1 MNNNDFMKTKPVLPL
16 ILSMS
21 MPMVISMLVNSL
33 YNIVDS
39 FFVARISENAMTSL
53 SLVFPVQNFIHSIA
67 VGFGVGIN
75 ATISYFL
82 GAQKREQAD
91 NAASTGMIFS
101 ILHGILLMFICNLIM
116 PSFLGMFTSDKEVIE
131 LGLKYSRIVF
141 SFSIVN
147 CVSLTF
153 EKVFQ
158 AVGKMTFTM
167 ISLMSGCIVNIIL
180 DPVLI
185 FGLGPAKGLG
195 INGAAIATVIGQL
208 TTFLIY
214 VFIYLRKDAG
224 IKFKLRNISFDI
236 SIIKKVYA
244 VGIPATLNMA
254 LPSVLTSA
262 LNAILS
268 TFSGMYVV
276 ILGIYYKLQ
285 TFLYLPANGL
295 IQGMRPII
303 GYNYGAGEKTRV
315 KQIYHT
321 TLALNSIIMIFGT
334 IICLIIPGQLMGL
347 FSTSPKTIH
356 AGETA
361 LRIIGLGFIIS
372 TISVTASGALEGL
385 GMGLKSLIISLLR
398 YVIIIIPSA
407 FILSRFAGVYGVWN
421 SFWIAEVITAS
432 FSYIMVRRMFK
443 RMP

>member
-39 FFVARISENAMTSL
+39 YFVAKISENAMTSL
-53 SLVFPVQNFIHSIA
+53 SLVFPVQNFINSIA

-75 ATISYFL
+75 AVISYFL
-82 GAQKREQAD
+82 GAKKKEQAD
-91 NAASTGMIFS
+91 NAASIGMLFS
-101 ILHGILLMFICNLIM
+101 ILHGILMIFICNLIM

-141 SFSIVN
+141 SFSIFI

-185 FGLGPAKGLG
+185 FGLGPVKGLG
-195 INGAAIATVIGQL
+195 INGAAIATIIGQL

-268 TFSGMYVV
+268 SFSGMYVV

-315 KQIYHT
+315 KKIYHT

-356 AGETA
+356 AGQDSTSHNLSWIYHIHNIRHR
-361 LRIIGLGFIIS
+361 LRCIRGTWHGTKIPRHIS
-372 TISVTASGALEGL
+372 SQICDNNNPVSIYSKQLCR
-385 GMGLKSLIISLLR
+385 SLRCMELVLDCRSDNCI
-398 YVIIIIPSA
+398 V
-407 FILSRFAGVYGVWN
+407 
-421 SFWIAEVITAS
+421 
-432 FSYIMVRRMFK
+432 
-443 RMP
+443 

>member
-39 FFVARISENAMTSL
+39 YFVAKISENAMTSL
-53 SLVFPVQNFIHSIA
+53 SLVFPVQNFINSIA

-75 ATISYFL
+75 AVISYFL
-82 GAQKREQAD
+82 GAKKKEQAD
-91 NAASTGMIFS
+91 NAASIGMLFS
-101 ILHGILLMFICNLIM
+101 ILHGILMIFICNLIM

-141 SFSIVN
+141 SFSIFI
-147 CVSLTF
+147 CASLTF

-185 FGLGPAKGLG
+185 FGLGPVKSLG

-236 SIIKKVYA
+236 SIIKKLYA

-268 TFSGMYVV
+268 SFSGMYVV

-356 AGETA
+356 AGKTA
-361 LRIIGLGFIIS
+361 LRIICLGFIIS

-385 GMGLKSLIISLLR
+385 GMGLKSLVISLLR

-407 FILSRFAGVYGVWN
+407 FILSSFAGVYGVWN

>member
-39 FFVARISENAMTSL
+39 FFVAKISENAMTSL
-53 SLVFPVQNFIHSIA
+53 SLVFPVQNFINSIA

-75 ATISYFL
+75 AVISYFL
-82 GAQKREQAD
+82 GAKKKEQAD
-91 NAASTGMIFS
+91 NAASIGMLFS
-101 ILHGILLMFICNLIM
+101 ILHGILMIFICNLIM

-141 SFSIVN
+141 SFSIFI

-185 FGLGPAKGLG
+185 FGLGPVKGLG
-195 INGAAIATVIGQL
+195 INGAAIATIIGQL

-236 SIIKKVYA
+236 SIIKKLYA

-268 TFSGMYVV
+268 SFSGMYVV

-347 FSTSPKTIH
+347 FTHTEATIQT
-356 AGETA
+356 GETA
-361 LRIIGLGFIIS
+361 LRIIGTGFIVS
-372 TISVTASGALEGL
+372 AVSVTSSGALEGL
-385 GMGLKSLIISLLR
+385 GKGTPSLLISLCR
-398 YVIIIIPSA
+398 YVVVIIPTA
-407 FILSRFAGVYGVWN
+407 FLLSRFFGAVGVWN
-421 SFWIAEVITAS
+421 AFWITEAITAIIS
-432 FSYIMVRRMFK
+432 ICVFHKVIAQS
-443 RMP
+443 

>member
-39 FFVARISENAMTSL
+39 FFVAKISENAMTSL
-53 SLVFPVQNFIHSIA
+53 SLVFPVQNFINSIA

-75 ATISYFL
+75 AVISYFL
-82 GAQKREQAD
+82 GAKKKEQAD
-91 NAASTGMIFS
+91 NAASIGMLFS
-101 ILHGILLMFICNLIM
+101 ILHGILMIFICNLIM

-141 SFSIVN
+141 SFSIFI

-185 FGLGPAKGLG
+185 FGLGPVKGLG
-195 INGAAIATVIGQL
+195 INGAAIATIIGQL

-236 SIIKKVYA
+236 SIIKKLYA

-268 TFSGMYVV
+268 SFSGMYVV

-285 TFLYLPANGL
+285 TFLYLPD
-295 IQGMRPII
+295 R
-303 GYNYGAGEKTRV
+303 K
-315 KQIYHT
+315 
-321 TLALNSIIMIFGT
+321 
-334 IICLIIPGQLMGL
+334 
-347 FSTSPKTIH
+347 
-356 AGETA
+356 
-361 LRIIGLGFIIS
+361 
-372 TISVTASGALEGL
+372 SV
-385 GMGLKSLIISLLR
+385 
-398 YVIIIIPSA
+398 V
-407 FILSRFAGVYGVWN
+407 
-421 SFWIAEVITAS
+421 
-432 FSYIMVRRMFK
+432 
-443 RMP
+443 

>member
-39 FFVARISENAMTSL
+39 FFVAKISENAMTSL
-53 SLVFPVQNFIHSIA
+53 SLVFPVQNFVNSIA

-82 GAQKREQAD
+82 GAKKRKQAD
-91 NAASTGMIFS
+91 NAASVGMLLS
-101 ILHGILLMFICNLIM
+101 IVHGILMLIICNLIM
-116 PSFLGMFTSDKEVIE
+116 PSFLSMFTTDNEVIN
-131 LGLKYSRIVF
+131 LGIRYSRIVF
-141 SFSIVN
+141 SFSIFI

-185 FGLGPAKGLG
+185 FGSGPFKSLG
-195 INGAAIATVIGQL
+195 INGAAIATDIGQL

-214 VFIYLRKDAG
+214 IFIYLRQDIG
-224 IKFKLRNISFDI
+224 IKFNIKNLSFDK
-236 SIIKKVYA
+236 SVIKKLYA
-244 VGIPATLNMA
+244 IGIPATLNMA

-303 GYNYGAGEKTRV
+303 GYNYGAGEKKRV

-321 TLALNSIIMIFGT
+321 TLALNSAIMIFGT
-334 IICLIIPGQLMGL
+334 IICLILPDKLISL
-347 FSTSPKTIH
+347 FATNINTIH
-356 AGETA
+356 AGKAA
-361 LRIIGLGFIIS
+361 LRIICLGFIVS

-385 GMGLKSLIISLLR
+385 GMGIQSLMISLLR
-398 YVIIIIPSA
+398 YVIIILPAA
-407 FILSRFAGVYGVWN
+407 FILSRIIGVYGVWN
-421 SFWIAEVITAS
+421 SFWIAEVVTAI
-432 FSYIMVRRMFK
+432 FSYAMVRKIFK
-443 RMP
+443 HMP